1 MSAKPFTRYG
11 LPLAAAVALC
21 ATAVGQAVAG
31 AYSGN
36 AVFIENG
43 GQWDTPA
50 RFVGRLGTLTVR
62 LEADAILLQQ
72 ADPDTGCGT
81 LVRLAFEGARS
92 DVKLEG
98 EDLQPGTF
106 NFFIGDE
113 PARWRSGLRGFG
125 AVGYR
130 GLYPGV
136 DLRVR
141 AGATS
146 VNCEFLL
153 EPGADPDS
161 VVVRC
166 DGADALRVDAEGR
179 LAIETAVGTLRQ
191 SPSMSWQPTPTGHDF
206 DVPSS
211 FRLLDG
217 GHFGLSGADGQADL
231 SLAGGS
237 GLEWSTFLGG
247 MDGEVSPQIAFAPN
261 GDVVA
266 AGGSMSWDFPTTP
279 GAFDTTLNGQFYD
292 VCVTRLDP
300 AASELVY
307 STFIG
312 GALNAET
319 AQGLGVGSDGT
330 ATVAGF
336 TSSTDFPTTPGA
348 FDTVLGLGDFFVTKL
363 AADGE
368 SLVFSTF
375 IGGQAT
381 FGETF
386 VRMALHPDGSVVIAG
401 ETTAEDYPVT
411 HGAYDMTPDGNPF
424 NRDLVVSRLSSDGSA
439 LLQSTYLGGAA
450 DDFIGGV
457 AVSEDGSVIVVG
469 FTDSL
474 DFPISAGAFDSV
486 LPGNFVAKLDPTLSR
501 LDFSTVLS
509 SHWPT
514 ADQRTLAAA
523 VGPGG
528 YVTVTGWVSDGYTF
542 PVTPGAFDT
551 TYDGQED
558 IFVTRLDPTG
568 SSLVWS
574 TLLGGVLQD
583 KGVSLAVDSAG
594 VTTIVGYTKGGSL
607 VFPTTP
613 GAWSTENSG
622 TWDDFVARL
631 SPDGHSLWYS
641 TFLGGSGAESPA
653 SPPGVFVALAPEGS
667 AVVAS
672 FTNSA
677 DFPVTSGAYDTT
689 YNGATDGF
697 ISKLTMLPTGVNRV
711 GTSTPGCA
719 GFLASGVT
727 SMPQVGKSFGLTCT
741 NAPPSSTGVLL
752 LGLGTLPQSAPAKG
766 TQLWVD
772 PAPLLLL
779 IPVAS
784 NNWGFVWLQGAIPN
798 NLVLAGASFAVQF
811 FWSDACAAPGPYSA
825 SNALA
830 LTIQP

>member
-1 MSAKPFTRYG
+1 VRDLKLVSVLLAVAALASASKAG
-11 LPLAAAVALC
+11 DASSAAAV
-21 ATAVGQAVAG
+21 
-31 AYSGN
+31 
-36 AVFIENG
+36 VFIENA

-50 RFVGRLGTLTVR
+50 RFVGRAGSLTVR
-62 LEADAILLQQ
+62 LQPDAILLQQ
-72 ADPDTGCGT
+72 ADSVTGCGA
-81 LVRLAFEGARS
+81 LVRLAFEGARTGAA
-92 DVKLEG
+92 LRG
-98 EDLQPGTF
+98 EDRQPGTF
-106 NFFIGDE
+106 NFFIGDDH
-113 PARWRSGLRGFG
+113 ARWRSGLPGFSE
-125 AVGYR
+125 VVYR
-130 GLYPGV
+130 DLYPGV

-141 AGATS
+141 AGPAG
-146 VNCEFLL
+146 VRLELL
-153 EPGADPDS
+153 LAPGADPES

-166 DGADALRVDAEGR
+166 DGADSARVDEEGC
-179 LAIETAVGTLRQ
+179 LIMETAVGTLRQ
-191 SPSMSWQPTPTGHDF
+191 SLCATWQRMASGDDAESPW
-206 DVPSS
+206 S
-211 FRLLDG
+211 FRVLDG
-217 GHFGLSGADGQADL
+217 GRFGLSGADRQPDL
-231 SLAGGS
+231 SLVSGS

-247 MDGEVSPQIAFAPN
+247 SAGESSPHIAFAPD
-261 GDVVA
+261 GDVVV
-266 AGGSMSWDFPTTP
+266 AGGSWSWDFPTTP
-279 GAFDTTLNGQFYD
+279 GAFDTTLNGQFFD

-312 GALNAET
+312 SAPGSEIAVGIGA
-319 AQGLGVGSDGT
+319 GSDGT
-330 ATVAGF
+330 VTVAGLT
-336 TSSTDFPTTPGA
+336 TSAEFPTTPGA
-348 FDTVLGLGDFFVTKL
+348 FDTTYAPGGDAFISRLTS
-363 AADGE
+363 DGQA
-368 SLVFSTF
+368 LVFSTF
-375 IGGQAT
+375 LGGTGGELVLRMVAEPSGT
-381 FGETF
+381 TIVVGETESQDF
-386 VRMALHPDGSVVIAG
+386 PI
-401 ETTAEDYPVT
+401 T
-411 HGAYDMTPDGNPF
+411 HRAFDMTPDAPLS
-424 NRDLVVSRLSSDGSA
+424 RDLFVSRLSADGSA

-474 DFPISAGAFDSV
+474 DFPISASAFDSV
-486 LPGNFVAKLDPTLSR
+486 LPGNIVAKLDPTLGR
-501 LDFSTVLS
+501 LDFSTVLT

-528 YVTVTGWVSDGYTF
+528 SVTVTGWVSEGYTF

-574 TLLGGVLQD
+574 TFLGGVLED

-594 VTTIVGYTKGGSL
+594 VTTIAGYTKGVSL

-677 DFPVTSGAYDTT
+677 DFPVTSGAYDTS

-727 SMPQVGKSFGLTCT
+727 AMPQVGKSFGLTCT
-741 NAPPSSTGVLL
+741 NATPSSAQGVLL
-752 LGLGTLPQSAPAKG
+752 LSLRTLPEPAPAKG
-766 TQLWVD
+766 AQLWVD

-784 NNWGFVWLQGAIPN
+784 NDLGFVWLPGAIPN
-798 NLVLAGASFAVQF
+798 NPGLAGASFAVQF
-811 FWSDACAAPGPYSA
+811 FWPDTCAAPGPYSA